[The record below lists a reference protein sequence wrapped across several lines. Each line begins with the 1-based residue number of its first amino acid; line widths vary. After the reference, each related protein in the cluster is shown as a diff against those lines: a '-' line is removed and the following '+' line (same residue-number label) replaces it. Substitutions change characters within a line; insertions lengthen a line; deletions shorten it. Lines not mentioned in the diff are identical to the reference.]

1 MSAQFRSAL
10 LVALSLALVLASC
23 THDEPLPKLADV
35 PAFALRDQSGRP
47 ITRDSLRGKVWVA
60 DFIFTSCPDVCPLL
74 TEQLAGIRK
83 RLPDDPRLAYV
94 SFSVDP
100 EHDTPEKLA
109 DFAAK
114 HGASAPNWFFV
125 TGPLDDVKHVVTE
138 GFKQAMDAQPAE
150 QGKPLNVLHGT
161 HYVLVDRQ
169 GAIRGFH
176 RSDTDGIKELSAAAL
191 RLLAEKDPA
200 P

>member
-1 MSAQFRSAL
+1 MTTMLARMLFALAL
-10 LVALSLALVLASC
+10 LFACASC
-23 THDEPLPKLADV
+23 SHDEPLPKLGDV
-35 PAFALRDQSGRP
+35 PAFALRDQNNRP
-47 ITRDSLRGKVWVA
+47 LTRDSLRGKVWVA
-60 DFIFTSCPDVCPLL
+60 DFMFTSCPDVCPLL

-83 RLPDDPRLAYV
+83 GLPDDPSLAYV

-109 DFAAK
+109 EFASQ

-125 TGPLDDVKHVVTE
+125 TGPLDDVKRVVTA

-150 QGKPLNVLHGT
+150 QGKPLNILHGT
-161 HYVLVDRQ
+161 HYVLVDRH

-176 RSDTDGIKELSAAAL
+176 RSDADGIKELKAAAQ
-191 RLLAEKDPA
+191 RLLTEKDAA